1 MEREGDN
8 GGREEGWRGE
18 RMRGRERKGKKTP
31 ELFPQLGFLIN
42 LSLSRIS
49 HLSPGERAK
58 PQAS

>member
-31 ELFPQLGFLIN
+31 ELFPQLGIPN
-42 LSLSRIS
+42 QSVSQQNISLEPWRKS
-49 HLSPGERAK
+49 
-58 PQAS
+58 